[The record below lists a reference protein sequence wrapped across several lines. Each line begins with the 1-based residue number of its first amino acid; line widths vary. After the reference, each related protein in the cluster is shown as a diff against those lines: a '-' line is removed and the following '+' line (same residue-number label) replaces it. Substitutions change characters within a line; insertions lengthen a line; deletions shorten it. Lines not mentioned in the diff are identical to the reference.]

1 MGSNRYWCYGFGKTP
16 NSCTRLY
23 NDISMFTFIQINDT
37 TLKQKLKEVEDKL
50 KQEHEYQKQKLLE
63 EQKKQFIAEKEA
75 LEQEVSGLVLVST
88 LQHN

>member
-1 MGSNRYWCYGFGKTP
+1 
-16 NSCTRLY
+16 
-23 NDISMFTFIQINDT
+23 MFTFIQINDT

-88 LQHN
+88 IQHN

>member
-1 MGSNRYWCYGFGKTP
+1 
-16 NSCTRLY
+16 
-23 NDISMFTFIQINDT
+23 MFTFIQINDT
-37 TLKQKLKEVEDKL
+37 TMKQKLKEVEDKL

-88 LQHN
+88 LQHS

>member
-1 MGSNRYWCYGFGKTP
+1 
-16 NSCTRLY
+16 
-23 NDISMFTFIQINDT
+23 MFTFIQINDT